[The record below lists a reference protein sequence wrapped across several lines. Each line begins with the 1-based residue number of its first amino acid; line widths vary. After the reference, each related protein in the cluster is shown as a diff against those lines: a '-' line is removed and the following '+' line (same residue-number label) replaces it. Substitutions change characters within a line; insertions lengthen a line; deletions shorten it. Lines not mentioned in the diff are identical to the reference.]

1 MSTIK
6 ANTVTTLDNDADLT
20 ITGGG
25 TGVPNLEAGTKLNGT
40 ALTSTFLSTSANI
53 PNVAPGTSGN
63 LVTSNG
69 SAWTSAAPAALSA
82 NVPNVAPGTSGN
94 LVTSNGSAWTSAA
107 LSANIPNVAPG
118 TSGNLVTSNGSAWTS
133 AALSANIPNVAP
145 GTSGNVVTSNGSAW
159 TSAAAAASGKVLQ
172 VVTAATSTEATTTSG
187 TYADTNLTAAITPAN
202 SSNKILVLI
211 SQSISS
217 VGGRAGGALRI
228 LRGSTE
234 VEEYNQI
241 SNVENQFGQH
251 FIQHLDSPSSTSATT
266 YHTEFKRIDQSGTVT
281 AQRNDSSG
289 NATSTITLIE
299 IGA

>member
-1 MSTIK
+1 MSTL
-6 ANTVTTLDNDADLT
+6 TVDTVSSRATNADLSLV
-20 ITGGG
+20 GNG
-25 TGVPNLEAGTKLNGT
+25 TGVPNLETGTKLNGT

-69 SAWTSAAPAALSA
+69 SAWTSAAPAALPA
-82 NVPNVAPGTSGN
+82 NV
-94 LVTSNGSAWTSAA
+94 
-107 LSANIPNVAPG
+107 PNVAPG

-187 TYADTNLTAAITPAN
+187 TYADTNLTAAITPAS